1 MKVIVYYGFTE
12 EELDE
17 MKEMVSRLGDHRLVH
32 VSTDEEAMADIADA
46 EVLMGHFPAGVTSA
60 GKRLRW
66 IQSFS
71 AGMDKLLYPGIVE
84 RDEVAV
90 TNMAGLYAP
99 QGGEHAWALLLAL
112 ARGILPAVQSRIR
125 REWKGG
131 AAVELTGGVLGIVGL
146 GGFGLETVKRAAGYD
161 MTVLALD
168 PIRTEAPDGVAEVA
182 PPSKDNLHSMLSRS
196 DAVVVACP
204 RTEETYHMI
213 GREALACMKETAY
226 LVCTSRGGIIDE
238 GALLEA
244 LESGSIAGAGLD
256 VTEVEPLPADDPLWD
271 APNLVLTPHRAG
283 ASQHRPRK
291 VYEFFSEQL
300 ERYLKGEP
308 VLNVVDKRLGF

>member
-17 MKEMVSRLGDHRLVH
+17 MKEMVSRLGDHQLVH
-32 VSTDEEAMADIADA
+32 VSTDEEAFADIADA

-84 RDEVAV
+84 RDEVAI

-112 ARGILPAVQSRIR
+112 ARGILPAVQSQIR

-146 GGFGLETVKRAAGYD
+146 GGFGLETVKRAAG
-161 MTVLALD
+161 
-168 PIRTEAPDGVAEVA
+168 
-182 PPSKDNLHSMLSRS
+182 
-196 DAVVVACP
+196 ACAGP
-204 RTEETYHMI
+204 
-213 GREALACMKETAY
+213 
-226 LVCTSRGGIIDE
+226 
-238 GALLEA
+238 
-244 LESGSIAGAGLD
+244 GS
-256 VTEVEPLPADDPLWD
+256 
-271 APNLVLTPHRAG
+271 H
-283 ASQHRPRK
+283 
-291 VYEFFSEQL
+291 
-300 ERYLKGEP
+300 
-308 VLNVVDKRLGF
+308 

>member
-17 MKEMVSRLGDHRLVH
+17 MKEMVSRLGDHQLVH
-32 VSTDEEAMADIADA
+32 VSTDEEALADIADA

-60 GKRLRW
+60 GQRLRW
-66 IQSFS
+66 IQSSS
-71 AGMDKLLYPGIVE
+71 AGMDKLLYPEIVE
-84 RDEVAV
+84 RDEVAI

-112 ARGILPAVQSRIR
+112 ARGILPAVQSQVR

-131 AAVELTGGVLGIVGL
+131 AALELTGGVLGIVGL

-168 PIRTEAPDGVAEVA
+168 PVRTEAPDGVAEVA
-182 PPSKDNLHSMLSRS
+182 PPTKDNLHSMLSRS

-213 GREALACMKETAY
+213 GREA
-226 LVCTSRGGIIDE
+226 
-238 GALLEA
+238 
-244 LESGSIAGAGLD
+244 
-256 VTEVEPLPADDPLWD
+256 
-271 APNLVLTPHRAG
+271 
-283 ASQHRPRK
+283 
-291 VYEFFSEQL
+291 
-300 ERYLKGEP
+300 
-308 VLNVVDKRLGF
+308 